1 MSKIVF
7 ISGRFRSGTS
17 MLWNLFNQLPQYY
30 AYYEPLHPNLLS
42 HIKHVKPKQDHI
54 GIDDYWQSY
63 AQLNNLSKYYSPE
76 FGQKRLYLE
85 KHDKWT
91 ELEQYIRFLISS
103 AGEKTPVLQ
112 FNRMDL
118 RLSWLKNTFPDST
131 IIHINRDVYPLW
143 ISSRKHLKS
152 EEKDLEAHPDAY
164 DLMQW
169 SADLATKF
177 PMLQSKNNRSGY
189 FRHYFIWKLSHL
201 LASSHADLKLSLEN
215 HFLNT
220 TIGIDMLSKKLDW
233 TQEHVNCVKEFI
245 KKPESIHNPPN
256 KEKQISDIEKRIDKM
271 FKQLGLTK
279 LFPSSPLDE
288 IKLEYKNQWNK
299 HPYNPDITTQEL
311 LNALRFQKD
320 ELTAL
325 VN

>member
-17 MLWNLFNQLPQYY
+17 MLWNIFNQLPQYC

-63 AQLNNLSKYYSPE
+63 SQIENLTDYYSSK
-76 FGQKRLYLE
+76 FGESRIYLE
-85 KHDKWT
+85 KHDKWND
-91 ELEQYIRFLISS
+91 LEEYIRFLITS
-103 AGEKTPVLQ
+103 AGDKTPVLQ

-118 RLSWLKNTFPDST
+118 RLSWLKNTFPEAT

-143 ISSRKHLKS
+143 ISSRKHLKD
-152 EEKDLEAHPDAY
+152 EEKENESHPDAY

-169 SADLATKF
+169 SADLSLKF
-177 PMLQSKNNRSGY
+177 PMLQSEVNRSGY

-220 TIGIDMLSKKLDW
+220 TIGIDIISKKLNW
-233 TQEHVNCVKEFI
+233 TAEQINIVKELI
-245 KKPESIHNPPN
+245 KKPESIHKP
-256 KEKQISDIEKRIDKM
+256 ISKDKHITDIEKKIDEM
-271 FKQLGLTK
+271 FKQLGLKK

-288 IKLEYKNQWNK
+288 IKLEFKHQWEK
-299 HPYNPDITTQEL
+299 YDFNPEIVTQEL